1 MSRGRGDID
10 LTDTMHVGVFFV
22 TADDLQPLR
31 DAAGPDL
38 VARHVDLSGCEDK
51 PCLLQ
56 RIAVALDFPDHIGR
70 NWDALSDS
78 LRDLAWLQ
86 AGGGYVLLFERAHH
100 LRDADESAFETL
112 LDILDQAAL
121 DWADRGIPFR
131 AFLALPDDEFET
143 FGD

>member
-1 MSRGRGDID
+1 MSRTSGGID

-22 TADDLQPLR
+22 TADDLEPLR
-31 DAAGPDL
+31 DAAGPGL
-38 VARHVDLSGCEDK
+38 IARHVDLSGCEDK
-51 PCLLQ
+51 LCLLQ

-86 AGGGYVLLFERAHH
+86 GGGYVLLFEHAHH
-100 LRDADESAFETL
+100 LRDADEGSFETL

-121 DWADRGIPFR
+121 NWADRGVPFW
-131 AFLALPDDEFET
+131 AFLALPDEEFET